1 MGAVYAFGG
10 VRIKQPTK
18 ICCLYPAQVFPFR
31 GRWDIFCFLHLPPID
46 NWSIYIYI
54 LCILLHSRDSLCP
67 HTVIYMFL
75 VAAQPYGLNV
85 IILSFRITG
94 CISTLPFRKAAAIAG
109 TSSPSA
115 SLFRSSLVLTLLT
128 VIISTA
134 AMCGSKAMNSRGQYM
149 TTLA

>member
-1 MGAVYAFGG
+1 MPSEGFGSSNQQRYAACTRHRYFLSGEDGTSSASSIFPLLIIGA
-10 VRIKQPTK
+10 
-18 ICCLYPAQVFPFR
+18 
-31 GRWDIFCFLHLPPID
+31 
-46 NWSIYIYI
+46 YIYI